1 MTWIDKAASCSV
13 EVLVLRLN
21 NVSKGMTGLPS
32 SIFRCGSLRSLLVEM
47 GEIFNVPSFPCPN
60 NLQSLSLTC
69 VRLTEGFSKWISS
82 SCKCI
87 REIKLNSVQAENI
100 TIASSSL
107 ESFTF
112 DASSDLR
119 CLKISGD
126 LLSQSHLG
134 KLLSIE
140 RAELFLE
147 SWSDSVCDYHNT
159 FELLC
164 SICRVKTLILSD
176 RTIQA
181 LFREGSM
188 AAPLFDTSYL
198 CIKTANLDN
207 ALVPAMVSLM
217 RGMSNLNTLEI
228 KSDPSLVFLKP
239 KSCGFNGKYWKSQ
252 HLDFV
257 NQLKEVTIQLS
268 NGNNSWQLAK
278 FILEHAQNLKKM
290 TIFYLPTKEHVIE
303 KVSNS
308 KKVSSATI
316 DFHEK
321 NWR

>member
-1 MTWIDKAASCSV
+1 MRMEESFK
-13 EVLVLRLN
+13 
-21 NVSKGMTGLPS
+21 
-32 SIFRCGSLRSLLVEM
+32 
-47 GEIFNVPSFPCPN
+47 VPSFPCPN

-119 CLKISGD
+119 CLKISGEKLESIHIKWRLYGPGSRSLHVCAPNLKYLKWKGD

-176 RTIQA
+176 RTIQVCKLHSRQA
-181 LFREGSM
+181 FSFSESK
-188 AAPLFDTSYL
+188 
-198 CIKTANLDN
+198 IILD
-207 ALVPAMVSLM
+207 
-217 RGMSNLNTLEI
+217 
-228 KSDPSLVFLKP
+228 
-239 KSCGFNGKYWKSQ
+239 
-252 HLDFV
+252 
-257 NQLKEVTIQLS
+257 
-268 NGNNSWQLAK
+268 
-278 FILEHAQNLKKM
+278 
-290 TIFYLPTKEHVIE
+290 
-303 KVSNS
+303 
-308 KKVSSATI
+308 
-316 DFHEK
+316 
-321 NWR
+321 